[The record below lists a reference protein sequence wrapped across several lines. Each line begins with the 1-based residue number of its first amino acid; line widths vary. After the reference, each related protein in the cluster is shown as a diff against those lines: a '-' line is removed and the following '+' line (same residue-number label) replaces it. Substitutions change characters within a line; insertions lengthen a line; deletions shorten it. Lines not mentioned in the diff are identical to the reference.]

1 MVVGCCR
8 KVMYMCNQVSN
19 RLLFRSNLPLSFPN
33 KSWCITW
40 VSCRHRLTSKWC
52 NHIFTIMACFVLIY
66 NEFCFAVSWCCL
78 LHPYFPSFSVYLT
91 QSHMYVP
98 APINDR
104 IIKFSTSDFLKTM
117 KLYGNKKDWQNFSKE
132 KGQQGYKFK
141 DINLSNFYGSM
152 TKKCKELITTYIYS
166 RYVYFCKY

>member
-1 MVVGCCR
+1 MFLFYILILPFKIYKAMVVGCCR

-78 LHPYFPSFSVYLT
+78 LHPYFPSFSVVPHPVT
-91 QSHMYVP
+91 YVC
-98 APINDR
+98 
-104 IIKFSTSDFLKTM
+104 TS
-117 KLYGNKKDWQNFSKE
+117 S
-132 KGQQGYKFK
+132 YKRPNYKIQHIGFFK
-141 DINLSNFYGSM
+141 DDETLW
-152 TKKCKELITTYIYS
+152 K
-166 RYVYFCKY
+166 